1 MKIFLL
7 FLALFFTSNFV
18 HAQKYSTGNAY
29 IGFFS
34 KTPLEDIRA
43 ENRQVRTVID
53 LDKQQLA
60 FTLLVKSFLFKKQL
74 MQQHFNENYAE
85 SDKYPK
91 ADFSGIFTGNVN
103 YLQEGIY
110 PIEVKGNL
118 SFHGV
123 TKSITVPATVEIR
136 SGKLTAVSNFK
147 LKPQDFNIK
156 IPSVVRDKIA
166 EQIDVSV
173 KAEFLLKEL

>member
-1 MKIFLL
+1 MKICVIL
-7 FLALFFTSNFV
+7 FVLFFCSTSV
-18 HAQKYSTGNAY
+18 RAQKYRTGNAY
-29 IGFFS
+29 VGFFS

-43 ENRQVRTVID
+43 ENRQVRAIID
-53 LDKQQLA
+53 LNKQQLA

-91 ADFSGIFTGNVN
+91 ADFSGTYTDKVN
-103 YLQEGIY
+103 YLHDGIY
-110 PIEVKGNL
+110 SIKVKGNL

-123 TKSITVPATVEIR
+123 TKPITVPATIEVK
-136 SGKLTAVSNFK
+136 SGKLTAVSQFK

-156 IPSVVRDKIA
+156 IPAVVRDKIE

-173 KAEFLLKEL
+173 KAEFLMK